1 MSEVLKLVEVSKF
14 FDGKQILKSINLSVQ
29 RGEFLTLIG
38 PSGCGKT
45 TTLRIIGGFESL
57 DSGELIF
64 EGEDI
69 SAIAP
74 NERNINTVFQN
85 YALFPHL
92 NVHDNVAFGLRIKK
106 TNAKTIKQKVEKALD
121 LVDLAGYGNRDIS
134 RLSGGQKQRVA
145 IARALVNEPEIILFD
160 EPLGALD
167 LKLRK
172 RMQIELKNIQQ
183 EVGIT
188 FIYVTHDQEE
198 ALSMSDKIAVMNKGN
213 IEQYGTPQHIYE
225 EPVNAF
231 VANFLGDSNI
241 FRGKMVDRSKV
252 NFLGRDFPCVDKV
265 KPGKEVSVML
275 RPEYLYLSDDDSL
288 RGVVQR
294 SMFKGTYYDVRVCG
308 DDFAINVHNPENVP
322 VGSNVCVS
330 IDPDAIHV
338 MEEPGQEDLPM
349 DNNPLEMGA
358 VE

>member
-1 MSEVLKLVEVSKF
+1 MSEVLQLRNIDKF
-14 FDGKQILKSINLSVQ
+14 YDEKQILKSINLDVE

-45 TTLRIIGGFESL
+45 TTLRIIGGFEKP
-57 DSGELIF
+57 DSGEVIF
-64 EGEDI
+64 EGKDI
-69 SAIAP
+69 SNIPP

-92 NVHDNVAFGLRIKK
+92 NVFDNVAFGLRIKK
-106 TNAKTIKQKVEKALD
+106 TKESEIKKKVEKALD
-121 LVDLAGYGNRDIS
+121 LVDLAKYGNRDIS

-172 RMQIELKNIQQ
+172 RMQIELKNIQK

-198 ALSMSDKIAVMNKGN
+198 ALSMSDKIAVMNKGI
-213 IEQYGTPQHIYE
+213 IEQFGTPQYIYE

-241 FRGKMVDRSKV
+241 FHGKMVDRSKV
-252 NFLGRDFPCVDKV
+252 NFLGHDYPCVDKV
-265 KPGKEVSVML
+265 KPGKNVSVML
-275 RPEYLYLSDDDSL
+275 RPEYLYLAEDASL
-288 RGVVQR
+288 KGSVQN
-294 SMFKGTYYDVRVCG
+294 SMFKGTYYDIRVCG
-308 DDFAINVHNPENVP
+308 KDFAINVHNPEDVAIGTNVS
-322 VGSNVCVS
+322 VA

-338 MEEPGQEDLPM
+338 MEERSDSQTNIEPGGIRVWK
-349 DNNPLEMGA
+349 NI
-358 VE
+358 